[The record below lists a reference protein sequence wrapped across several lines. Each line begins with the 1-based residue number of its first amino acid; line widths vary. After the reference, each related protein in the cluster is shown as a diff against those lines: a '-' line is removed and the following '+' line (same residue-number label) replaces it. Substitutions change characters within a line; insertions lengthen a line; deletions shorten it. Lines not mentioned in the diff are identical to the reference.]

1 MKRQI
6 IEINQEKCIGC
17 GLCANACH
25 QGAIQIIDGKAKLV
39 SDSYCDGLGMCLPAC
54 PVDAIK
60 LTQKE
65 TVEFDQSRKG
75 YAVNKKKTSGGCPGS
90 ISKVLKNN
98 SGCGCSGSSPKEI
111 NSTESQLN
119 QWPVQLKLV
128 SPLADFWDNADIL
141 IAADCCAYSYSNF
154 HTDFMKNKITVIG
167 CPKLDDNQYYIDK
180 LTEIFSTKNIK
191 SITVTR
197 MSVPC
202 CSGLVRAVK
211 EAISNSNTKALYNEF
226 IISTDGNII
235 S

>member
-25 QGAIQIIDGKAKLV
+25 QGAIQIIDGKAKLM
-39 SDSYCDGLGMCLPAC
+39 SDSYCDGLGMCLPTC

-60 LTQKE
+60 LTEKE
-65 TVEFDQSRKG
+65 TVKFDQSRKG
-75 YAVNKKKTSGGCPGS
+75 YATNKKKTSGGCPGS
-90 ISKVLKNN
+90 ASKIVKN
-98 SGCGCSGSSPKEI
+98 
-111 NSTESQLN
+111 TTQSQLN

-128 SPLADFWDNADIL
+128 SPSADFWDNANIL

-154 HTDFMKNKITVIG
+154 HNDFMKNKITVIG

-180 LTEIFSTKNIK
+180 LTEIFKTKNIN

-202 CSGLVRAVK
+202 CGGLVRAVK
-211 EAISNSNTKALYNEF
+211 EAILNSNTKALYNEF
-226 IISTDGNII
+226 IISTDGNITQ
-235 S
+235 

>member
-25 QGAIQIIDGKAKLV
+25 QGAIQVINGKAKLT

-60 LTQKE
+60 LTEKE
-65 TVEFDQSRKG
+65 TVEFDKSRKG
-75 YAVNKKKTSGGCPGS
+75 YAINQKTPSGGCPGS
-90 ISKVLKNN
+90 VSKVLKSN
-98 SGCGCSGSSPKEI
+98 SGCECQGSGTKEI
-111 NSTESQLN
+111 NTIDSQLK
-119 QWPVQLKLV
+119 QWPVQLKLA
-128 SPLADFWDNADIL
+128 SPSADFWDNADIL

-154 HTDFMKNKITVIG
+154 HMDFMKNKITVIG

-180 LTEIFSTKNIK
+180 LTEIFKTKNIN

-211 EAISNSNTKALYNEF
+211 EAILNSKTKASYNEF
-226 IISTDGNII
+226 IISTDGNVI
-235 S
+235 